1 MVLADRLRIIS
12 SKIEPSSIHSSDEDE
27 MRGYY
32 IVLRLPYTLSPLP
45 VRLASMLF
53 VVAKGHEFIWFPM

>member
-12 SKIEPSSIHSSDEDE
+12 PKIEPFSIRSPGEDE
-27 MRGYY
+27 MRGYH
-32 IVLRLPYTLSPLP
+32 IVLRLPYALSRLP